1 MGHVS
6 PLSEKQRR
14 ERRPTRSE
22 SSAIVIVYGPPGVG
36 KTTVAHR
43 VRERLTEAG
52 LSFEIVGSDAFA
64 RRTYERIYDRV
75 RSSSADWILDGTF
88 HERKWFDRFR
98 RFDERGVHVIYREFD
113 APDADLTIDT
123 EDVPIEDTVKR
134 VANAIAR
141 WHDERSTST
150 DR

>member
-1 MGHVS
+1 
-6 PLSEKQRR
+6 
-14 ERRPTRSE
+14 
-22 SSAIVIVYGPPGVG
+22 VG

-123 EDVPIEDTVKR
+123 EDAPIEDTAKR